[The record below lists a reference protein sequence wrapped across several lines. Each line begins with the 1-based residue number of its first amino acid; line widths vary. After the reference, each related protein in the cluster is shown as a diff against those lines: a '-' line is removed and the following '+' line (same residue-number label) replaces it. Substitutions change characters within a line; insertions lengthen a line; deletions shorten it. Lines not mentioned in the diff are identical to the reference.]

1 MMYLQAVTSW
11 AGMRATANEDD
22 ANVGTDVEDV
32 DADNRSPDNKSVEV
46 EELVT
51 SRNVEVVLTLLGTA
65 VVATKL
71 LDIFQVGGDEV
82 TIVVDSEQ
90 ETVVKAVISSVAVLA
105 SWITTRFA
113 RAGIFWKT
121 VA

>member
-1 MMYLQAVTSW
+1 MYLQAVTSW